1 MSLNKQVQGV
11 PTQIEYINPKEYI
24 NHKEYKCHD
33 IKDGSKYN
41 LDLYTKE
48 YAENQ
53 LFIGKL
59 VKELNKTYPSKI
71 GDSIAIYKT
80 RNVKTTQFEKYY
92 ICDNKI
98 EVFETKK
105 YIHLKE
111 DDVLAQKL
119 INTPIGI
126 KIKIGENAWIL
137 KEVKYFDPLK
147 PNQMTYGSMV
157 E

>member
-1 MSLNKQVQGV
+1 MSLNKPVQGV
-11 PTQIEYINPKEYI
+11 PTQIEYVNPKEYI
-24 NHKEYKCHD
+24 NHKEFKCQD

-53 LFIGKL
+53 FLIKNL
-59 VKELNKTYPSKI
+59 VKEVNKTYPRKI
-71 GDSIAIYKT
+71 GESIAIYKT
-80 RNVKTTQFEKYY
+80 RNVKTIQFEEFY
-92 ICDNKI
+92 IYENKI
-98 EVFETKK
+98 EVF
-105 YIHLKE
+105 

-137 KEVKYFDPLK
+137 KEVKYFNPLK

-157 E
+157 D